1 MSEPEVLWTPSEE
14 RVERATLT
22 RYQARVEQ
30 RHGLSFGSY
39 EELWRWSV
47 ENLEDFWGSIVEF
60 FDVRLGGEP
69 AGVLASR
76 EMPGAQWFPGA
87 TVNFAEHVFRG
98 KEDGALAVQ
107 HASELREL
115 SSWDWGRLR
124 AETGQIAAGLKAL
137 GVGEGDRVAAYMPN
151 IPETVAAVLACASIG
166 AVWSSAAPEFG
177 ARSVID
183 RFAQIEPKVLLSI
196 DGYRYG
202 GRDFDRRGVVDD
214 IAAAIPSLEHVVRL
228 GYLDDSGWDDGFL
241 VDANLTVRTGAVRPP
256 AVGFVQLGHDGPAQ
270 SRSSTARAGSC
281 SSRSRSST
289 CTSTLSPATACS
301 GSRRPAG

>member
-22 RYQARVEQ
+22 RYQAWVEQ

-151 IPETVAAVLACASIG
+151 IPEAVAAVLACASIG

-183 RFAQIEPKVLLSI
+183 RFAQIEPKVLLA
-196 DGYRYG
+196 YR
-202 GRDFDRRGVVDD
+202 
-214 IAAAIPSLEHVVRL
+214 RL
-228 GYLDDSGWDDGFL
+228 PLWGPRF
-241 VDANLTVRTGAVRPP
+241 RPP
-256 AVGFVQLGHDGPAQ
+256 WRG
-270 SRSSTARAGSC
+270 R
-281 SSRSRSST
+281 
-289 CTSTLSPATACS
+289 
-301 GSRRPAG
+301 